1 VYVDQNWVERKSP
14 PYVSAQHESTVL
26 GLAALEQDRTASE
39 LAVGMKYQQ
48 LLITVALDAKCSLN

>member
-26 GLAALEQDRTASE
+26 GLAALEQDKTASE
-39 LAVGMKYQQ
+39 LAEGIQYQQ
-48 LLITVALDAKCSLN
+48 LLIAVALNAKCSLN